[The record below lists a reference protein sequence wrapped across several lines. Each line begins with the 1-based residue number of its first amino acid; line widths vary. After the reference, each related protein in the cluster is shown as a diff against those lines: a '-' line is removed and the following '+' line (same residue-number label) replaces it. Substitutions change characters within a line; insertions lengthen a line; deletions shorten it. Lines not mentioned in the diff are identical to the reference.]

1 MERFT
6 KFFTSLGGVLTS
18 LAAVIGGVVALYLA
32 FGGGDNSS
40 SSNGP
45 PPPAVVGTTSN
56 AALEDWRTEAEDVCR
71 NATRQAKALGPNPTD
86 QPGQVER
93 VRQLIP
99 IMEGFT
105 NEVRALDEPS
115 EIQDDVARMIDKMDQ
130 TAELAQSM
138 VNSYQIGDVDSANRA
153 RLELQGVST
162 DADRAMADLGLKKCV
177 AFS

>member
-32 FGGGDNSS
+32 FGSGGDSN
-40 SSNGP
+40 SNGP
-45 PPPAVVGTTSN
+45 PPSPVTTAN
-56 AALEDWRTEAEDVCR
+56 ASLEDWRTEAEDVCR
-71 NATRQAKALGPNPTD
+71 KATRQAKALGPDPTD

-93 VRQLIP
+93 IRELIP

-105 NEVRALDEPS
+105 NEVRALDEPG
-115 EIQDDVARMIDKMDQ
+115 EIQADVARLLDKMDR
-130 TAELAQSM
+130 TAELAQNM
-138 VNSYQIGDVDSANRA
+138 VNSYQAGDLTTAESA
-153 RLELQGVST
+153 RLELQGVSA
-162 DADRAMADLGLKKCV
+162 DADRAMADLGLQKCV